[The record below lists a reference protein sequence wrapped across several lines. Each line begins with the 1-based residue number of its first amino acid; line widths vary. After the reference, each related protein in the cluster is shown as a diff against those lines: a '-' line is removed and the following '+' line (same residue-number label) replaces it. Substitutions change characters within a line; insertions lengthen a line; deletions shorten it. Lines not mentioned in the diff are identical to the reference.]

1 MSLNK
6 HFDYANNYNE
16 IVHTTQPISAGEL
29 ADKFFCAV
37 PWIITLMKLRTTD
50 LLRLLFACEHT
61 SRIIEV

>member
-1 MSLNK
+1 MGLNK

-50 LLRLLFACEHT
+50 LLRLLFA
-61 SRIIEV
+61 